1 LSLLAEKMRL
11 AEKTMLAQKMMLAEN
26 GSAVDEVMMRP
37 L

>member
-1 LSLLAEKMRL
+1 MRL